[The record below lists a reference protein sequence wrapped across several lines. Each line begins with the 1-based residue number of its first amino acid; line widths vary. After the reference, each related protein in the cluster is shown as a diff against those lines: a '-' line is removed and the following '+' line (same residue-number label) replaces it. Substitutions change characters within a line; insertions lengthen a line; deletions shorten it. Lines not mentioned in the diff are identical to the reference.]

1 MCDAKNTPVHMI
13 VRPCRGSCEECVGCR
28 QCGTC
33 GSAFGHN
40 QRVNIIGCAVVFSII
55 AICLQLMAVMAYGT
69 DINTVKD
76 LGWVEGTADG
86 LTPET
91 GAVEPGVEFFIGLNS
106 VVLCTD
112 DVCKNHDFNECK
124 HSGFSPHEWCAD
136 CDRATDEA
144 DDLVV
149 LAIVL
154 SFVQLFSEMTRFTE
168 KSDLNCSKVFATFCS
183 LFTCIC
189 LIAALGFFEEG
200 CTAHLPPHMIYKSQT
215 FTMDWNIGTGS
226 WCALIS
232 VFLKIYGVFAAV
244 IVPTPTHM
252 HNEDYSMND
261 EPGKTKPLMGTN
273 DLQLQQKQIENQ
285 REIVAKINREKK
297 ENNMKKH
304 NEINEKDLDKD
315 KYNDVVHVNEDLVP
329 FGGDSHR
336 GDSQL

>member
-1 MCDAKNTPVHMI
+1 MCDAKNTPIHMF
-13 VRPCRGSCEECVGCR
+13 VRPCRSSCEECVGCR

-33 GSAFGHN
+33 GSAFGNN
-40 QRVNIIGCAVVFSII
+40 QRVNIIGCAVVFSVI

-86 LTPET
+86 VTPEA
-91 GAVEPGVEFFIGLNS
+91 GAVEAGVEFFIGLNS

-112 DVCKNHDFNECK
+112 DVCKNHNFEDCK
-124 HSGFSPHEWCAD
+124 HSGFSPHEWCSD
-136 CDRATDEA
+136 CDRATGEA

-168 KSDLNCSKVFATFCS
+168 KSDLNCSKVFATFTS
-183 LFTCIC
+183 LFTCII

-200 CTAHLPPHMIYKSQT
+200 CTAHLPAHMIYKSQT
-215 FTMDWNIGTGS
+215 FTVDWNIGSGS
-226 WCALIS
+226 WCALIC

-244 IVPTPTHM
+244 IVPTPAHM
-252 HNEDYSMND
+252 HSEDYSMND
-261 EPGKTKPLMGTN
+261 EPGKAKPLMGI
-273 DLQLQQKQIENQ
+273 DLHLNQQQIENQ
-285 REIVAKINREKK
+285 RQIVAKINREKK
-297 ENNMKKH
+297 EATMKKH
-304 NEINEKDLDKD
+304 NEINEKDLGGGSKNHLTAD
-315 KYNDVVHVNEDLVP
+315 DVVHVDEDLIP
-329 FGGDSHR
+329 LR